1 MERPSATLQR
11 PTTLLRRDREKPPVA
26 GHAFELVR
34 AAVLEFEPGPDPQV
48 AQRAGHQHIVGPGE
62 CAHARADVYGDPADV
77 VAAPPGCLTL
87 LLHSGR
93 ADQRPAEF

>member
-11 PTTLLRRDREKPPVA
+11 PTAVLRRDGEQPPLA
-26 GHAFELVR
+26 RHAFELVS
-34 AAVLEFEPGPDPQV
+34 AAVVEFEPGPDHQV

-62 CAHARADVYGDPADV
+62 CADPCTDVSGDPADV
-77 VAAPPGCLTL
+77 VAAPGCLTL